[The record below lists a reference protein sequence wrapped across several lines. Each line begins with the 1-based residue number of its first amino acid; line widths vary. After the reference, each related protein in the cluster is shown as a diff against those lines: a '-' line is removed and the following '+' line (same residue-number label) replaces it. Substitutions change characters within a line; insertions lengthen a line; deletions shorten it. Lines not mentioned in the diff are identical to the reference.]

1 MNKQQPVLIIA
12 EAGVN
17 HNGDLNQAKALID
30 AAAHAG
36 ADLVKFQTFS
46 ADKIVSRKAKQAAYQ
61 QKNTGSQD
69 TSQYQMLK
77 KLELSESMHHELIA
91 YCKEKGIGFFST
103 AFDPEGLDFLNQLG
117 FTQFKVPSGEITNY
131 PYLKRL
137 AAIKKPVILSTGMA
151 NLGEIEAALNVLT
164 SEGLDRKDITVLH
177 CNTEYPTPMQDVNL
191 KAMLTIQQ
199 AFGVAVGYSDH
210 TLGIEVP
217 IAAAAMGA
225 KVIEKHFTLD
235 RNLPGPDHR
244 ASLEPEELKQMVS
257 GIRNIELAIS
267 GTGKKT
273 ISKSESQNIIS
284 ARKSIHVRRQIQAGQ
299 VIREEDLIPLRP
311 AVGLSPMEWNNVIGK
326 TVINTVEAFEPL
338 SDSNLVR

>member
-1 MNKQQPVLIIA
+1 MNKQKSVLIIA

-17 HNGDLNQAKALID
+17 HNGNLKQAKALID
-30 AAAHAG
+30 EAANAG

-46 ADKIVSRKAKQAAYQ
+46 ADKIVSQEAKQAAYQ
-61 QKNTGSQD
+61 QKNTGSDD

-91 YCKEKGIGFFST
+91 YCKEKKIGFFST

-117 FTQFKVPSGEITNY
+117 FAQFKVPSGEITNY

-137 AAIKKPVILSTGMA
+137 AAIKKPVIMSTGMA
-151 NLGEIEAALNVLT
+151 NLGEIETALQVLT

-217 IAAAAMGA
+217 IAAVAMGA
-225 KVIEKHFTLD
+225 TVIEKHFTLD

-244 ASLEPEELKQMVS
+244 ASLEPDELKAMVDA
-257 GIRNIELAIS
+257 IRNIELAICGHGRKEPS
-267 GTGKKT
+267 P
-273 ISKSESQNIIS
+273 SETTNKVVG
-284 ARKSIHVRRQIQAGQ
+284 RKSIHSKNELKAGHILKESDM
-299 VIREEDLIPLRP
+299 VCLRP
-311 AVGLSPMEWNNVIGK
+311 AHGISPMRWNELIGRRLNRDLK
-326 TVINTVEAFEPL
+326 ELTPILENYL
-338 SDSNLVR
+338 S